1 LFNISFWLV
10 VESGATFIGIKA
22 STILNKWV
30 GESEKLITALF
41 SLARKLAPT
50 VIFIDEVDTLLK
62 NRNGDSGPTS
72 LSASLGAFMAEWD
85 GLQSV
90 SDAPVVVVGATNRPE
105 DVDPAFRRRM
115 PLTVHTLP
123 PDQKGRS
130 DILRINLRS
139 EPMAENFDF
148 DAIATATEGFTGAEL
163 KELCRLV
170 TLERLKAA
178 LGRGEGGA
186 ESPVNASGG
195 YRPAGENNA
204 VNTNA
209 LRRPLRNEDFCAALE
224 KMNAAKKTVETFKVE
239 KQATLGD
246 LIEALSSPKILEGK
260 GV

>member
-1 LFNISFWLV
+1 M
-10 VESGATFIGIKA
+10 
-22 STILNKWV
+22 

-123 PDQKGRS
+123 PDHKGRA

-139 EPMAENFDF
+139 EPIAEDFDY
-148 DAIATATEGFTGAEL
+148 DAIAEATDGFTGAEI

-178 LGRGEGGA
+178 LGRGEA
-186 ESPVNASGG
+186 NTDASVNASGG
-195 YRPAGENNA
+195 YRPAGASNTVNA
-204 VNTNA
+204 SA
-209 LRRPLRNEDFCAALE
+209 LRKPLRTEDFASALN
-224 KMNAAKKTVETFKVE
+224 KMNSARQTVAAFKVE

-246 LIEALSSPKILEGK
+246 LINMLSSQKPVDEEQS
-260 GV
+260 